1 VIVPFTAGSATD
13 IIARTVME
21 QLSTQL
27 GQVIVVENRVD
38 AGGTLGIGAVVRGR
52 AGRLHASLVHST
64 SFAVTA
70 TTYSNPG
77 YRETR
82 DRHQRGAGQGG
93 QRAGELAY

>member
-1 VIVPFTAGSATD
+1 VPFTAGSATD

-52 AGRLHASLVHST
+52 AGRLHASSFTPRRLPSRRRPIPILAIVRQEIDISAALVK
-64 SFAVTA
+64 TA
-70 TTYSNPG
+70 SVHVN
-77 YRETR
+77 
-82 DRHQRGAGQGG
+82 
-93 QRAGELAY
+93 